1 MKVILASGSPRRREL
16 LANVFDEFEVIVSGA
31 DEALRE
37 GTDVYDAA
45 EELARQKCAAVA
57 KEHPDALTIGAD
69 TVVILGGKIFGKP
82 RDARDAQE
90 MLRRLSGKT
99 HSVVTGCSLMI
110 GGRVRSFSQTTAVT
124 FYELSDEEIDRY
136 IATAEPMDKAGAYGI
151 QGYGSMFVSHLDGD
165 YFCVMG
171 LPVCTLAG
179 MLRDAG
185 VRILGQA

>member
-16 LANVFDEFEVIVSGA
+16 LANVFDEFEVIASGA

-110 GGRVRSFSQTTAVT
+110 GGRTRSFSQTTAVT

-151 QGYGSMFVSHLDGD
+151 QGRGALLVKEIRGD
-165 YFCVMG
+165 YFNVVG
-171 LPVCTLAG
+171 LPVARLS
-179 MLRDAG
+179 REVNDFI
-185 VRILGQA
+185 RKQS